1 MTAFGGHGA
10 MSVSH
15 VRFEI
20 FHEQLLVQPFL
31 VGESPALF
39 FPVAPLR
46 SKCRSPS
53 FDSMYFRNY
62 FRAIVKTFSKCIV
75 GT

>member
-15 VRFEI
+15 FRFEI

-39 FPVAPLR
+39 FP
-46 SKCRSPS
+46 SPRCGVNAED
-53 FDSMYFRNY
+53 FL
-62 FRAIVKTFSKCIV
+62 
-75 GT
+75 